1 VKPFGFT
8 GGASFSRAPQSLT
21 QVSTIKELQMMLS
34 ELEGADQESEQ
45 ETSKKERRAP
55 FLDGPKT
62 GLWRVMILI

>member
-1 VKPFGFT
+1 
-8 GGASFSRAPQSLT
+8 
-21 QVSTIKELQMMLS
+21 MMLS